1 METNSTSNSNISRL
15 SFFQKVQFNMKNEKK
30 TKWGYKL
37 SSLFFLLCIILL
49 PLLTTF
55 FLIKHEPYEITN
67 NIPAFGIILFNL
79 FSFFWFLFK
88 KKRIDFFNFMSF
100 ICYFYYAY
108 NFYISS
114 YEIKATKY
122 QLNIIYLYLIIS
134 MTLNLFIIKFNN
146 PLLACIHDTKIRKE
160 FLDTK
165 LKIFIY
171 ISFPFLIYI
180 LFLSIKIN
188 ILSLLTIIVCPE
200 LISNSFIYYYVKYID
215 QKSNKE
221 EKYDRD
227 VIRRRD

>member
-88 KKRIDFFNFMSF
+88 KN
-100 ICYFYYAY
+100 
-108 NFYISS
+108 
-114 YEIKATKY
+114 
-122 QLNIIYLYLIIS
+122 
-134 MTLNLFIIKFNN
+134 
-146 PLLACIHDTKIRKE
+146 
-160 FLDTK
+160 
-165 LKIFIY
+165 
-171 ISFPFLIYI
+171 
-180 LFLSIKIN
+180 
-188 ILSLLTIIVCPE
+188 V
-200 LISNSFIYYYVKYID
+200 
-215 QKSNKE
+215 
-221 EKYDRD
+221 
-227 VIRRRD
+227 